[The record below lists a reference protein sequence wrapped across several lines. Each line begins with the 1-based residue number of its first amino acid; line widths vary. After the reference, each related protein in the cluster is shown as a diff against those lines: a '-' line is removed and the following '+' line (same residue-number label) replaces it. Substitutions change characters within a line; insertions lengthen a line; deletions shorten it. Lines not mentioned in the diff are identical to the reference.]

1 MWVHEDCVCDIEY
14 NAEGIVP
21 RAQLERVGVYP
32 VLSWSGWGCTPCSV
46 GVGGDGGAPPTQLEQ
61 VEVEGIMGE
70 GAPQNEK
77 DGNDW

>member
-1 MWVHEDCVCDIEY
+1 MAAYAKCLNVS
-14 NAEGIVP
+14 
-21 RAQLERVGVYP
+21 
-32 VLSWSGWGCTPCSV
+32 VLNLRWLQCLLTLLSAPGSAGASGGGGCTPCSV